1 MLVTGFDE
9 TKFVEVPKGFHL
21 CGGIALGYG
30 PLKISFFFFTK
41 MNLSTV
47 FTILPLEYALGCFF
61 VKYLPILLCGTR
73 NV

>member
-1 MLVTGFDE
+1 MMVLVTGFDE

-21 CGGIALGYG
+21 CGGIALGYS
-30 PLKISFFFFTK
+30 PLEISFFPK

-47 FTILPLEYALGCFF
+47 FTILPLEYTLGCLFG
-61 VKYLPILLCGTR
+61 KYLPIVLCGTR